1 MVPFEPCAMVRGS
14 LAMAQITANEKSRFL
29 SVDVSLSGVENFY
42 TDGSFVTDELAS
54 FSMWREY
61 LWQDYKDCYFDPERG
76 EYVPK

>member
-1 MVPFEPCAMVRGS
+1 MVRGS